1 MCLYHVCSY
10 VVRSPQQFVFFTAH
24 GQRNVPNFRVHTS
37 VSSFY
42 VYNLKRSTA
51 FPLRTNSYSTVS
63 SKLVFSFFLQGKRYC
78 LSSSCNWYSKRNTWC
93 VQQHTAAIFGQ
104 DITIASVADFLP
116 SAKCVCC
123 YTYVCVSSAWLSL
136 YEKEGLYDAKR
147 RTECKGWMWSLCLLS
162 TGHQALYKCFSTF
175 FVNTQIPSVK

>member
-63 SKLVFSFFLQGKRYC
+63 SKLVFPFSFKAKGTVCLLHAIGIRRETRDAFSNILLLYLGKISPLHQLQTFCLVPNAFVATHTFVSRAHDCRFTKRKVC
-78 LSSSCNWYSKRNTWC
+78 MTQSD
-93 VQQHTAAIFGQ
+93 V
-104 DITIASVADFLP
+104 P
-116 SAKCVCC
+116 SARGGCEAYVCC
-123 YTYVCVSSAWLSL
+123 RQGTKHSTSVSQPFLWTPKYPA
-136 YEKEGLYDAKR
+136 
-147 RTECKGWMWSLCLLS
+147 
-162 TGHQALYKCFSTF
+162 
-175 FVNTQIPSVK
+175 